1 MRKLWVYRVKDF
13 MFVKQG
19 GLRAKKRCAYATE
32 LSNSSM
38 CLLEAATL
46 QVTGATHVPLFQMYH
61 QDTINSVAP
70 RPTQPQDPSIFVSI
84 HRHYLQLRSLLH
96 VFDNSN
102 TANCVRHSNHSGL
115 GRFLRWPGL
124 RPSLMGMIKGAV
136 LLQRVSSVPT
146 MK

>member
-1 MRKLWVYRVKDF
+1 MRKLWVYR

-32 LSNSSM
+32 LSQSSM
-38 CLLEAATL
+38 CLLEATL
-46 QVTGATHVPLFQMYH
+46 QFTGATHMPLFQMYH

-70 RPTQPQDPSIFVSI
+70 RPAQPQDPSIFVSM

-96 VFDNSN
+96 MFDNLN
-102 TANCVRHSNHSGL
+102 RANCVRPSNHSGIE
-115 GRFLRWPGL
+115 RFLKWPGA
-124 RPSLMGMIKGAV
+124 RPSLMGMIKGAA
-136 LLQRVSSVPT
+136 LLRQRVSSVPT